1 MKTFKLEDEPKIETG
16 FIIPENYFE
25 NFSEKLML
33 ELPKEE
39 TKVISL
45 FQKRNFLIMMV
56 AAVLVIA
63 LMIPILNPNSANTKE
78 LDAAALENYLSYQTN
93 MNQYDLISVL
103 DSHDLN
109 KMKTSLTLEDETVED
124 ILISNANLENYI
136 LE

>member
-1 MKTFKLEDEPKIETG
+1 MKAFKLEDQPKIESG
-16 FIIPENYFE
+16 FIIPEHYFE
-25 NFSEKLML
+25 NFSEKLIL

-45 FQKRNFLIMMV
+45 FQKRNFIIMMV
-56 AAVLVIA
+56 AAVFVIA
-63 LMIPILNPNSANTKE
+63 LMIPILNTNSTDAKE
-78 LDAAALENYLSYQTN
+78 LDTVALENYLSYQAN